1 MVFTRHFHDNW
12 MGCFIF
18 VIIFFTQE
26 VKKWRKEARQEDY
39 SIFAL
44 PVNKEINIDDID
56 YYPHFDLCIRQGYA
70 SFYNESVRP
79 AITFPPAKN

>member
-1 MVFTRHFHDNW
+1 MFYLCYLF
-12 MGCFIF
+12 
-18 VIIFFTQE
+18 FFTQG

-39 SIFAL
+39 IIFAS

-56 YYPHFDLCIRQGYA
+56 YYYPHFDLCIQQGYA
-70 SFYNESVRP
+70 SFYNESVRA